1 MKPEKTGGGTGRGR
15 PKISFIWLKEAE
27 KEKIGKETVT
37 VLFSLIF

>member
-1 MKPEKTGGGTGRGR
+1 MKPKKLGGGG

-37 VLFSLIF
+37 VFFLIF